1 MNTPDADEVLDDE
14 DVFQLIVEKGFQPT
28 SEDALA
34 AAGDDGEGRGCSDR
48 HRRLI
53 ARSLGD
59 SGAEPFHGGQELLDV
74 VSFSPAFG
82 ERGAGKKSIAPCAE
96 LAVHMPASKL
106 TDRLSQVRFPHH
118 GLRISAGHALAVLAC
133 RARLMRTDRDGGDG
147 GDGGGQG
154 PMGGARGVLGRHPSR
169 QRLRKRWPSR
179 QQSWPDRSVPGRAA
193 GLRPHFVTA
202 VTILQTDQRN
212 GFAAEAPP
220 QAG

>member
-1 MNTPDADEVLDDE
+1 VRREAEAKAHLEEAKRDLDLYYVDEVLDDE
-14 DVFQLIVEKGFQPT
+14 DVFQMIVEKGFQPT

-48 HRRLI
+48 HQRLT

-59 SGAEPFHGGQELLDV
+59 SGAEPFHGGQGLLDV

-106 TDRLSQVRFPHH
+106 TDRLPQVRFPHH

-154 PMGGARGVLGRHPSR
+154 PMGGARGGS
-169 QRLRKRWPSR
+169 
-179 QQSWPDRSVPGRAA
+179 PGAIHRDSGCVSA
-193 GLRPHFVTA
+193 GLHDNSPGQTTRHLDGVPDCGP
-202 VTILQTDQRN
+202 IL
-212 GFAAEAPP
+212 
-220 QAG
+220 